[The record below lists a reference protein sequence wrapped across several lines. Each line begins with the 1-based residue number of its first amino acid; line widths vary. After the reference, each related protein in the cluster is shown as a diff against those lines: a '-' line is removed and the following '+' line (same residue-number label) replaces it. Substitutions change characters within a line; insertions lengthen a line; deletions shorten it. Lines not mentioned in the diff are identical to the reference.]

1 MIKYY
6 RGPIK
11 QHAAFWQRFRTLPS
25 DERFDAFIEFFK
37 KVSLEVK
44 KGDCTFRNAGY
55 ALQPAFYD
63 DDIYKPRE
71 SELTFAQDAVED
83 LIVVADSQP
92 EEAKQIWSHILNV
105 FGPYL

>member
-6 RGPIK
+6 RGQIK
-11 QHAAFWQRFRTLPS
+11 RHAVFWSKFRELPNGG
-25 DERFDAFIEFFK
+25 RFDAFVAFLKE
-37 KVSLEVK
+37 VNREVK
-44 KGDCTFRNAGY
+44 AGTCTLRDAGF

-83 LIVVADSQP
+83 LIVVADSNP
-92 EEAKQIWSHILNV
+92 KEAAQIWSHILNV
-105 FGPYL
+105 MEPYL